1 MMAEGISFVDS
12 GDQAREIPT
21 RIMRELWKP
30 VLKFVAWFAAILF
43 VIGVILRLTMVE
55 VMVVGH
61 NGMAPTMEAGDTVL
75 VWKSSDFSLGDIVV
89 CTNPENPRDLV
100 MGRIVGPPNATVES
114 ERGQLVINGQTPDM
128 DWHGNLEFTD
138 TLNDRTD
145 TVQLGTEKLGNH
157 EHEIFHRGTREFSLR
172 KYDVEPDRFFLLGDN
187 RFHSADDSRNFGTVA
202 ASECMGHVFMRLFLP
217 DQQINDLGH
226 GNLDILR

>member
-1 MMAEGISFVDS
+1 
-12 GDQAREIPT
+12 
-21 RIMRELWKP
+21 MRELWKP

-55 VMVVGH
+55 IMVVGH

-75 VWKSSDFSLGDIVV
+75 VWKSSDITLGDIAV

-100 MGRIVGPPNATVES
+100 MGRVVGPPHATVES
-114 ERGQLVINGQTPDM
+114 SRGQLVINGQSPDV
-128 DWHGNLEFTD
+128 DWQGELQFTD

-157 EHEIFHRGTREFSLR
+157 EHGIFKRPSRDFALTNYE
-172 KYDVEPDRFFLLGDN
+172 VEEGRLYLLGDN
-187 RFHSADDSRNFGTVA
+187 RFHSSDDSRNFGTVA
-202 ASECMGHVFMRLFLP
+202 KDQCMGVVFMRLLLP
-217 DQQINDLGH
+217 EHQVNDLGH
-226 GNLDILR
+226 GNFDILR